1 MKSTDIRH
9 QQGGPVGIA
18 SKQRA
23 ASHQASESGAA
34 GAVTT
39 DPLER
44 IIPQKCAR
52 RLSSAACDAGSA
64 RLGQMHP
71 AGPPERDMAL
81 VLGTWACPL
90 HWPGLASSALT
101 TGVASLRIPF
111 TNVQPHPCARRLFD
125 SARIPRLRSVWR
137 GVFVSLPALGSCSA
151 IELQPLLIPQFRE
164 GPLE

>member
-1 MKSTDIRH
+1 MKSTEIRH
-9 QQGGPVGIA
+9 QQGVPVGIA

-23 ASHQASESGAA
+23 AFHQASESGAA

-39 DPLER
+39 DVLER

-52 RLSSAACDAGSA
+52 RLSDAGSA

-111 TNVQPHPCARRLFD
+111 TNVQPHPCAGGLFD

-151 IELQPLLIPQFRE
+151 IELQPLLIPQSRE
-164 GPLE
+164 RPLE